1 MRKRKQA
8 AGIVLAATL
17 TAMLFA
23 GCQKSPETEIV
34 HNKDFDNM
42 IEQAENTEASTTE
55 VQEVAADYDKYETD
69 FEDTSMHVKVHVDAQ
84 VDIPQTEKLSIFRV
98 KQKKIDLSI
107 EACMRSGISA
117 ASMAYLSTTM
127 AVRKSSMN
135 TKAIRM

>member
-8 AGIVLAATL
+8 AGIVFATTL

-23 GCQKSPETEIV
+23 GCQKSPDTEIV

-55 VQEVAADYDKYETD
+55 VQEVAADYDKYQTD

-84 VDIPQTEKLSIFRV
+84 VDIPQTEK
-98 KQKKIDLSI
+98 
-107 EACMRSGISA
+107 
-117 ASMAYLSTTM
+117 
-127 AVRKSSMN
+127 
-135 TKAIRM
+135 